1 MAVLDFEKPLV
12 ELEKRVEALRMKVHL
27 GEASSGEL
35 EKLENKLRKLRVK
48 VMDGLTPWQRV
59 QLARHMDRPHTLDFF
74 EGMLEQFVELKG
86 DRMGYEDPAVI
97 CGLGR
102 LNGMPLVVMGHEKG
116 RTPKERVQRRF
127 GMPHPEGYRK
137 ASRLMDLAER
147 FGRPVLS
154 LVDTPGAYPGVDAEA
169 RGQAGAIAQNLL
181 KWADLGVPSV
191 AVVIGEGGSG
201 GALALAMADRVLMME
216 HSVYSVISP
225 EGCAAILWRDEAKKE
240 DAAEVLK
247 LTAKDAM
254 GLGIIHEIV
263 EEPPGGA
270 HRDPQAAIKAVAQA
284 CQRHFQELL
293 RIPKEERKALRA
305 QNYRRMGI
313 IRVEGAKGK

>member
-1 MAVLDFEKPLV
+1 MDFEKPLV
-12 ELEKRVEALRMKVHL
+12 ELESRVEALRMRVHL
-27 GEASSGEL
+27 GEAPQGAL
-35 EKLENKLRKLRVK
+35 EKLERKLNKLRAK
-48 VMDGLTPWQRV
+48 VMEGLSPWQRV
-59 QLARHMDRPHTLDFF
+59 QLARHMDRPHTMDFLQ
-74 EGMLEQFVELKG
+74 GMLEEFVELKG

-102 LNGMPLVVMGHEKG
+102 LGGMPLVVMGHEKG
-116 RTPKERVQRRF
+116 RTPKERMERRF

-137 ASRLMDLAER
+137 ALRIMDLAER

-181 KWADLGVPSV
+181 KWANLGVPSV
-191 AVVIGEGGSG
+191 AVIIGEGGSG

-225 EGCAAILWRDEAKKE
+225 EGCAAILWRDEARKE
-240 DAAEVLK
+240 DAAAVLK

-263 EEPPGGA
+263 KEPPGGA
-270 HRDPQAAIKAVAQA
+270 HRDPEAAIRAVAEA
-284 CQRHFQELL
+284 CRKHFQELMNM
-293 RIPKEERKALRA
+293 PQSERQALRA

-313 IRVEGAKGK
+313 VRVEGAKLQ

>member
-12 ELEKRVEALRMKVHL
+12 ELEKRVETLRMKVRL

-35 EKLENKLRKLRVK
+35 EKLESKLKKLRAK
-48 VMDGLTPWQRV
+48 VMEGLTPWQRV
-59 QLARHMDRPHTLDFF
+59 QLARHMDRPHAVDFF
-74 EGMLEQFVELKG
+74 QGMLEEFVELKG

-116 RTPKERVQRRF
+116 RTPKERLEHRF

-181 KWADLGVPSV
+181 KWAALGVPSV

-263 EEPPGGA
+263 KEPPGGA
-270 HRDPQAAIKAVAQA
+270 HRDPEAAIQAVAQA
-284 CQRHFQELL
+284 CQKHFQELI
-293 RIPKEERKALRA
+293 RIPQDERKALRA

-313 IRVEGAKGK
+313 IRVEGAKAK

>member
-12 ELEKRVEALRMKVHL
+12 ELEKKVAALRVKVHL
-27 GEASSGEL
+27 GEASQVEL
-35 EKLENKLRKLRVK
+35 ERLERKLEKLRVK
-48 VMDGLTPWQRV
+48 VLEGLTPWQRV
-59 QLARHMDRPHTLDFF
+59 QLARHMDRPHTWDFLQ
-74 EGMLEQFVELKG
+74 GMLEEFVELKG

-102 LNGMPLVVMGHEKG
+102 LRGMPLVVMGHEKG
-116 RTPKERVQRRF
+116 RTPRERMARRF

-137 ASRLMDLAER
+137 ACRMMDLAER
-147 FGRPVLS
+147 FQRPVLS

-181 KWADLGVPSV
+181 RWANLGVPSV

-216 HSVYSVISP
+216 NSVYSVISP
-225 EGCAAILWRDEAKKE
+225 EGCAAILWRDESKKE
-240 DAAEVLK
+240 DAAQVLK

-254 GLGIIHEIV
+254 ALGIIHEIV
-263 EEPPGGA
+263 KEPPGGA
-270 HRDPQAAIKAVAQA
+270 HKDPEAAIRSVAEA
-284 CQRHFQELL
+284 CQRHLEELI
-293 RIPKEERKALRA
+293 RMPQEERKALRA
-305 QNYRRMGI
+305 RNYRRMGI
-313 IRVEGAKGK
+313 VQVQEARSR